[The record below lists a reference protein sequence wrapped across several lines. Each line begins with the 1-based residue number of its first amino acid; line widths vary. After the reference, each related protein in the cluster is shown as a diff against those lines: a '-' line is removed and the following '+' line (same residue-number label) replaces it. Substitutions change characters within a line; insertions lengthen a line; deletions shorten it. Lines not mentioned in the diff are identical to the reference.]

1 MTTTCSALPIEAARA
16 GEPGPQA
23 VTEQANTL
31 NSLKFSITQSQRG
44 QYEQVQDG
52 GGEQAAEDYDGHW
65 AFDFAASFA
74 GPDGQRQQA
83 ERGDEGGHQDGEQA
97 LGSAADGGVESPGH
111 AFGAHEVI
119 EVGDHHDRVAR
130 ADAEEGDEADERAE
144 GERAASGEDGQ
155 HAADE
160 SEGKVGQ
167 HEEQVARVAK
177 DDAEQQDDAD
187 ARDGG
192 VPEQFAF
199 SA

>member
-1 MTTTCSALPIEAARA
+1 M
-16 GEPGPQA
+16 
-23 VTEQANTL
+23 
-31 NSLKFSITQSQRG
+31 
-44 QYEQVQDG
+44 
-52 GGEQAAEDYDGHW
+52 
-65 AFDFAASFA
+65 
-74 GPDGQRQQA
+74 
-83 ERGDEGGHQDGEQA
+83 
-97 LGSAADGGVESPGH
+97 
-111 AFGAHEVI
+111 
-119 EVGDHHDRVAR
+119 GDHHDRVAR

-199 SA
+199 SAGLGEAGAAKGRINASGKGDLGGDLLLHFRHEGGHVAPGDVAGDLLAALGAFVGDRVAARGGIRNWRCCAGACNGAGPMRQREANGDTGSKDSISSRPDEAGRAHR